1 MAHLLQ
7 LLGKTTSRVHGSN
20 FKITSHSWIGSCW
33 TVGTGS
39 REWLCWCQVGF
50 DHCRCHPNLVDMSPQ
65 RNEESRLQWLFR
77 STLATLCDALWWVTQ
92 WCGPIFLQLHMPGRM
107 YALLPPCQ
115 VLHYTSRCGMDPV
128 LREAQQRWRLSVW
141 KSFALYLA
149 VRFGIGA
156 TSPSPSWDSQAG
168 YLWDGIFWDQKKR
181 RLILISW
188 YFMLMTMQEHPS

>member
-92 WCGPIFLQLHMPGRM
+92 WCGPIFLQLHMPGRI
-107 YALLPPCQ
+107 YALSIFVTIVARMPGIT
-115 VLHYTSRCGMDPV
+115 LHFKM
-128 LREAQQRWRLSVW
+128 
-141 KSFALYLA
+141 
-149 VRFGIGA
+149 
-156 TSPSPSWDSQAG
+156 
-168 YLWDGIFWDQKKR
+168 WDGSGSTRSPAALATERLKVISGLFGGKVWDWSHITQS
-181 RLILISW
+181 ILG
-188 YFMLMTMQEHPS
+188 